1 MKRSIFFTSIYLL
14 TFLVV
19 SVPLILNIKINEL
32 SNKINELNSEIYYL
46 ERSKN
51 TIDLK
56 HHESYS
62 ISSLEKLAKN
72 HSYERLEIS
81 QKINKLEIP
90 YKLNY
95 ERTEKIAILGFSD
108 MKFSTYSFACF
119 NFNSIRYFCALIV
132 HNQHRYLGLYSIE
145 LVFYIHFDIYI
156 EF

>member
-14 TFLVV
+14 TFIVI

-95 ERTEKIAILGFSD
+95 ERTEKIAILGFG
-108 MKFSTYSFACF
+108 K
-119 NFNSIRYFCALIV
+119 
-132 HNQHRYLGLYSIE
+132 
-145 LVFYIHFDIYI
+145 
-156 EF
+156 

>member
-32 SNKINELNSEIYYL
+32 SNKINELNSQIYYL

-72 HSYERLEIS
+72 HSYERLETVS
-81 QKINKLEIP
+81 YTHLTLP
-90 YKLNY
+90 
-95 ERTEKIAILGFSD
+95 T
-108 MKFSTYSFACF
+108 
-119 NFNSIRYFCALIV
+119 SIQV
-132 HNQHRYLGLYSIE
+132 
-145 LVFYIHFDIYI
+145 
-156 EF
+156 

>member
-32 SNKINELNSEIYYL
+32 SNKIDELNSEIYFL

-56 HHESYS
+56 YHETYS

-72 HSYERLEIS
+72 HSYERLDIS

-90 YKLNY
+90 YKLKN
-95 ERTEKIAILGFSD
+95 ERTEKIAILGFG
-108 MKFSTYSFACF
+108 K
-119 NFNSIRYFCALIV
+119 
-132 HNQHRYLGLYSIE
+132 
-145 LVFYIHFDIYI
+145 
-156 EF
+156 

>member
-62 ISSLEKLAKN
+62 ISSLEK
-72 HSYERLEIS
+72 
-81 QKINKLEIP
+81 
-90 YKLNY
+90 
-95 ERTEKIAILGFSD
+95 
-108 MKFSTYSFACF
+108 
-119 NFNSIRYFCALIV
+119 
-132 HNQHRYLGLYSIE
+132 
-145 LVFYIHFDIYI
+145 
-156 EF
+156 

>member
-14 TFLVV
+14 TFLVI

-62 ISSLEKLAKN
+62 ISSLE
-72 HSYERLEIS
+72 
-81 QKINKLEIP
+81 
-90 YKLNY
+90 
-95 ERTEKIAILGFSD
+95 
-108 MKFSTYSFACF
+108 
-119 NFNSIRYFCALIV
+119 
-132 HNQHRYLGLYSIE
+132 
-145 LVFYIHFDIYI
+145 
-156 EF
+156 

>member
-81 QKINKLEIP
+81 QKINKLEIC
-90 YKLNY
+90 L
-95 ERTEKIAILGFSD
+95 
-108 MKFSTYSFACF
+108 
-119 NFNSIRYFCALIV
+119 
-132 HNQHRYLGLYSIE
+132 LYTSPSPR
-145 LVFYIHFDIYI
+145 D
-156 EF
+156 

>member
-1 MKRSIFFTSIYLL
+1 MWLNYEKIDLFYLNL
-14 TFLVV
+14 
-19 SVPLILNIKINEL
+19 LINFPCCLG
-32 SNKINELNSEIYYL
+32 ELNSEIYYL

-95 ERTEKIAILGFSD
+95 ERTEKIAILGFG
-108 MKFSTYSFACF
+108 K
-119 NFNSIRYFCALIV
+119 
-132 HNQHRYLGLYSIE
+132 
-145 LVFYIHFDIYI
+145 
-156 EF
+156 

>member
-32 SNKINELNSEIYYL
+32 SNKIDHLNSEIYLL

-51 TIDLK
+51 TIDII

-95 ERTEKIAILGFSD
+95 ERTEKIAILGFG
-108 MKFSTYSFACF
+108 K
-119 NFNSIRYFCALIV
+119 
-132 HNQHRYLGLYSIE
+132 
-145 LVFYIHFDIYI
+145 
-156 EF
+156 